1 MTKKDLLEG
10 KRILIV
16 DDEPDVLDTL
26 EQLLHMCIVTK
37 ATSFEEAETL
47 LEGHSY
53 DMAVLDIMGVEGY
66 RLLDIARKRKI
77 VTVMLTAH
85 ALSVEDTEK
94 SFDMGAASY
103 IPKDQ
108 MASIT
113 TYLND
118 VLEAEQ
124 KGKSFWWRWLE
135 RFSPYYEKKFGP
147 EWEKLHGLSNKIRKG
162 K

>member
-37 ATSFEEAETL
+37 AATFEEAETL
-47 LEGHSY
+47 LEGYSY

-108 MASIT
+108 MAHIA

-147 EWEKLHGLSNKIRKG
+147 EWEKLHGLSNKIRKE